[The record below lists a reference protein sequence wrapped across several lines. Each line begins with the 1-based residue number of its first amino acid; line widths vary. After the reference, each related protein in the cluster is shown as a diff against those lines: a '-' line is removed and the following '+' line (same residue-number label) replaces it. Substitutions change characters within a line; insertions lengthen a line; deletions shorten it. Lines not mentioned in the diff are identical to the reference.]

1 MNSSSS
7 RNTIVSRVPN
17 ARYGGHAFGVRTP
30 ANRDGAFQAF
40 FDQRDKLLPWIEE
53 YSPLTH
59 ATKDDPPVFMEY
71 PSQKKPP
78 VKGENQDDPTHSAL
92 LGMIL
97 EEKLKEVKVEC
108 VLVHPGRT
116 HEKYKTSADFL
127 IAKLKK

>member
-1 MNSSSS
+1 M
-7 RNTIVSRVPN
+7 PN
-17 ARYGGHAFGVRTP
+17 YTYGAHAFGMKSLDEVEK
-30 ANRDGAFQAF
+30 NREQLA
-40 FDQRDKLLPWIEE
+40 KWIKE

-59 ATKDDPPVFMEY
+59 VSKGDPPIFMEY

-97 EEKLKEVKVEC
+97 MEKLKAEGVEGI
-108 VLVHPGRT
+108 LVYPGQT

-127 IAKLKK
+127 IDRLKAKTGN